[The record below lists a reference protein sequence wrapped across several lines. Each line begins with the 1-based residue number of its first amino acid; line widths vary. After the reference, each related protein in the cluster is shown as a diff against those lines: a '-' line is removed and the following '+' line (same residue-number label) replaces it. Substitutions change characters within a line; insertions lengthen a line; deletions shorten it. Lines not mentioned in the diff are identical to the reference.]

1 MNNDSNMQN
10 MLWLDVNECK
20 RSNIL
25 ISGTNAQGKS
35 LCAMAICDSLMKH
48 GFQIYAID
56 STGIWK
62 KKASIPYYYTVSET
76 TMRYILPKSSLIYD
90 VSRLTASYQREF
102 LENILGEIWLRR
114 LDNHNQW
121 LIIAIEEAHLL
132 MRHIR
137 GRASENLLRICSV
150 GRNINMRT
158 LAISPSFVGLD
169 AEFRRLSQ
177 QRYHF
182 KLPNE
187 SNTKRRF
194 CSIYSKDW
202 YRVAKALDIGFCIYY
217 NNERMKVLKIPLFI
231 SKRKPIP
238 YIQPQPKKK
247 RRSILTRIFKRGNSY
262 EFVEDT
268 EECVSDHSGLPCGS
282 EYEKDEG
289 GFIIEDD
296 SEEVGDEFI

>member
-1 MNNDSNMQN
+1 MNNDNTTQN
-10 MLWLDVNECK
+10 MLWLDIAECK
-20 RSNIL
+20 RSNIMV
-25 ISGTNAQGKS
+25 SGTNATGKS
-35 LCAMAICDSLMKH
+35 LTAMAISDRLMLN
-48 GFQIYAID
+48 GFQIYVVD

-62 KKASIPYYYTVSET
+62 QKSSIPLYWRVSEVS
-76 TMRYILPKSSLIYD
+76 MRYVLPKSSIIYD

-102 LENILGEIWLRR
+102 LESILAEVWLRS
-114 LDNHNQW
+114 LDNNRTKW
-121 LIIAIEEAHLL
+121 LMVVIEEAHLL

-150 GRNINMRT
+150 GRNVNIRT

-202 YRVAKALDIGFCIYY
+202 YRVAKQLDVGYAIWYL
-217 NNERMKVLKIPLFI
+217 NERMKIVKIPKFV
-231 SKRKPIP
+231 SNVKPMP
-238 YIQPQPKKK
+238 YFEAKPQLRQKPKKK
-247 RRSILTRIFKRGNSY
+247 RLIDRIKIALS
-262 EFVEDT
+262 
-268 EECVSDHSGLPCGS
+268 GS
-282 EYEKDEG
+282 EE
-289 GFIIEDD
+289 
-296 SEEVGDEFI
+296 SEEFDHFESLSESEIDESEDFSDQW

>member
-1 MNNDSNMQN
+1 MNTENNKMQN
-10 MLWLDVNECK
+10 MLWLDIDEAK
-20 RSNIL
+20 RSNIM
-25 ISGTNAQGKS
+25 ISGTNATGKS
-35 LCAMAICDSLMKH
+35 LTAMNISDKLMLN
-48 GFQIYAID
+48 GFQIYVID

-62 KKASIPYYYTVSET
+62 KKSSIPTYWQVSET
-76 TMRYILPKSSLIYD
+76 TMKYVLPKSSIIYD

-102 LENILGEIWLRR
+102 LESILNEVWLRS
-114 LDNHNQW
+114 LDENRKQW
-121 LIIAIEEAHLL
+121 LMIVIEEAHLL

-150 GRNINMRT
+150 GRNVNIRT

-202 YRVAKALDIGFCIYY
+202 YRVAKELDCGYAIWYL
-217 NNERMKVLKIPLFI
+217 NERMKIVKIPKFV
-231 SKRKPIP
+231 SNVKPMP
-238 YIQPQPKKK
+238 YYLPKPQVTEQPKPKT
-247 RRSILTRIFKRGNSY
+247 LMQRIKTALS
-262 EFVEDT
+262 
-268 EECVSDHSGLPCGS
+268 GS
-282 EYEKDEG
+282 EE
-289 GFIIEDD
+289 
-296 SEEVGDEFI
+296 SEEFDDFESLSEQEIDESEDFEDQW